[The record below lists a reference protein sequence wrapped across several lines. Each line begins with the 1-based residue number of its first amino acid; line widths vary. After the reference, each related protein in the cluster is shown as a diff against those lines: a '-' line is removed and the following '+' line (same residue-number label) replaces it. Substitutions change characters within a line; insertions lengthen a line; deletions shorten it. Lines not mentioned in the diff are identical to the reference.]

1 MFGSNRSANGSS
13 HSRRTKYYTE
23 EKFELDSNKRLRAYD
38 ENKKSNEASKVEFR
52 KVLKP
57 RNKHSRV
64 G

>member
-1 MFGSNRSANGSS
+1 LDNNG
-13 HSRRTKYYTE
+13 
-23 EKFELDSNKRLRAYD
+23 RLRAYD
-38 ENKKSNEASKVEFR
+38 ENKKSNETSKVEFR